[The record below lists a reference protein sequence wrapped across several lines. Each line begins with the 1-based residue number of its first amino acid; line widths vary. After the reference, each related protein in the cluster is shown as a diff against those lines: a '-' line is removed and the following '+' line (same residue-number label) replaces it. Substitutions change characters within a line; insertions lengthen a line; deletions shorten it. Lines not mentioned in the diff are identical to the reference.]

1 MSITC
6 KDLLNLKQFQKV
18 KLHAGEKGLE
28 RVITYPYVG
37 QTASVS
43 EWVHGGELL
52 FITGVA
58 HDINSLPQ
66 LLQECIAKKLS
77 GLVVLT
83 GSEYIEK
90 LPQELLDMANDA
102 DFPLFSMPWD
112 LRLIDVT
119 KEITRLIDYDQIE
132 SKKIH
137 RLLNYLIFTADTEDK
152 PTFDHEALV
161 NLKISN
167 YNLVAIFVS
176 SKSLS
181 QISDTQETDLQHY
194 LKELCDA
201 RNIPCYSMIYGN
213 KVVLLISARTQKE
226 LEIYISYLEK
236 VHESLSILCNDNKLL
251 LAMGDI
257 HRGPAQIRTS
267 SKEAAATITIL
278 QKTGIKQICRYKN
291 LGLYR
296 LFLQMKPSEM
306 QYYYHSQLDNLIDYD
321 KKYNTECV
329 ETLKVFLDCF
339 NNISKASRML
349 VIHRNTLLYR
359 ITKIEEVLGRSLSNP
374 TLCIE
379 LHLALAIKNY
389 LESLVETE

>member
-201 RNIPCYSMIYGN
+201 RNIPCHSMIYGN

-374 TLCIE
+374 TVCIE
-379 LHLALAIKNY
+379 LHLALTIKNY